1 MRTLLTTLFAA
12 ATLSGA
18 FGQGIE
24 FEYNWSTALQRAK
37 AEHKPMLI
45 DFYTDWCG
53 WCKVQDTTTWL
64 DADVARYVNTYMV
77 AVKLDAEREGGE
89 VAVRFRPTGY
99 PTVVM
104 YDPNSAPQRA
114 AYYVGYNADAA
125 KYLAQV
131 KSDAEGQGSSIG
143 FQPDQP
149 NPEFPD
155 FVRSRYSK
163 QRMKALA
170 PDAVEAWLAEHPDA
184 PAEVQWAVLSLSN
197 LTAERADAVIANRS
211 EWQALAGESAYNGF
225 VQNQVFKRV
234 MVAESQQEL
243 PAALAFAAEHGGPN
257 IDVNML
263 AAQWASRKKEWNYLL
278 VLLDTDWG
286 AELEVASLNSMLWPI
301 AEDEAA
307 DPALAKRAAQIMSGK
322 MTAETDPTFRDTY
335 AWLLFRAGDK
345 KSAKAQAKQAI
356 AESGGKLDSSEEL
369 LAKMK

>member
-12 ATLSGA
+12 ATLSAA

-24 FEYNWSTALQRAK
+24 FEHDWATALQRAK
-37 AEHKPMLI
+37 AEHKPMLV

-53 WCKVQDTTTWL
+53 WCKVQDTTTWR
-64 DADVARYVNTYMV
+64 DADVARYVNSNMV

-104 YDPNSAPQRA
+104 YDPNSEPQRA

-131 KSDAEGQGSSIG
+131 KADAEGQGSTIG
-143 FQPDQP
+143 FNPDQP
-149 NPEFPD
+149 NPEFPE
-155 FVRSRYSK
+155 FVRNRFSK
-163 QRMKALA
+163 QRTKAPA
-170 PDAVEAWLAEHPDA
+170 PDAIEAWLAEHPDA
-184 PAEVQWAVLSLSN
+184 PAEVQWAVLSLSSI
-197 LTAERADAVIANRS
+197 TPERADEVVAQRAQ
-211 EWQALAGESAYNGF
+211 WQALAGESAF
-225 VQNQVFKRV
+225 TSFIDNQIFRKA
-234 MVAESQQEL
+234 M
-243 PAALAFAAEHGGPN
+243 AAETPDELGSALEFAQMHGGPDTDLN
-257 IDVNML
+257 FIK
-263 AAQWASRKKEWNYLL
+263 AQWASRKKNWAYLIDL
-278 VLLDTDWG
+278 IETPWG
-286 AELEVASLNSMLWPI
+286 AELEVATLNSMLWPI
-301 AEDEAA
+301 AEDETT
-307 DPALAKRAAQIMSGK
+307 DLALAKRAAQIMGNR